1 MRIALGMAAL
11 GRPAYINLGRDTA
24 LPADR
29 TVEAMREASFGVLDA
44 AYAAGIRWVDAA
56 RSYGRAEEFVA
67 AWLAD
72 RGHSDGHTSGHN
84 GVTVSSKWGYEYTA
98 DWRTDAEVHEIKEH
112 SLARFERQWTETKSL
127 LEVGLYQV
135 HSLTSDSPLFTDK
148 ALLGR
153 MAEIGVPL
161 GFSTSGPAQAETI
174 RRAFDLE
181 VNGTRLFTSVQS
193 TWNLLEQSAGP
204 ALAEAHASGAR
215 VMLKEVM
222 ANGRLAMS
230 PPGVVADVALRHGA
244 GPDAVAMAA
253 ALAQPWADLVLSGA
267 ASVAQLYA
275 NLMPVELDPVDEQLL
290 ADLAEPPEQYWTRR
304 SGLAWT

>member
-29 TVEAMREASFGVLDA
+29 TPQAMREASFAVLDA

-67 AWLAD
+67 AWLAE
-72 RGHSDGHTSGHN
+72 RGVSD
-84 GVTVSSKWGYEYTA
+84 VTVSSKWGYEYTA
-98 DWRTDAEVHEIKEH
+98 DWRPDATVHEVKEH
-112 SLARFERQWTETKSL
+112 SLARFERQWSETRAL
-127 LEVGLYQV
+127 LEVALYQV
-135 HSLTSDSPLFTDK
+135 HSLTADSPLFADK
-148 ALLGR
+148 DLQAR
-153 MAEIGVPL
+153 MADIGVPV
-161 GFSTSGPAQAETI
+161 GFSTSGPAQADTI

-181 VNGTRLFTSVQS
+181 VNGQRLFSAVQS
-193 TWNLLEQSAGP
+193 TWNLLETSAGP
-204 ALAEAHASGAR
+204 ALAEAHSEGAR

-222 ANGRLAMS
+222 ANGRLAMQ
-230 PPGVVADVALRHGA
+230 PPGPVAEIAIRHGV

-267 ASVAQLYA
+267 ASVPQLYA
-275 NLMPVELDPVDEQLL
+275 NLMPVELDVVDHELL
-290 ADLAEPPEQYWTRR
+290 RDLAEPPQDYWKHRAAL
-304 SGLAWT
+304 SWN

>member
-1 MRIALGMAAL
+1 MAAL

-29 TVEAMREASFGVLDA
+29 TPEAMRAASFEVLDA

-72 RGHSDGHTSGHN
+72 RGHT

-98 DWRTDAEVHEIKEH
+98 DWRPDAEVHEIKQH
-112 SLARFERQWTETKSL
+112 SLARFDQQWAETKSL

-135 HSLTSDSPLFTDK
+135 HSLTGDSPLFNDK

-161 GFSTSGPAQAETI
+161 GFSTSGPAQADTI

-181 VNGTRLFTSVQS
+181 VNGSRLFGSVQS

-204 ALAEAHASGAR
+204 ALAEAHAAGAR

-222 ANGRLAMS
+222 ANGRLAMT
-230 PPGVVADVALRHGA
+230 PPGVVADVALRHGV
-244 GPDAVAMAA
+244 GPDAVAIAA

-267 ASVAQLYA
+267 AGVAQLYA
-275 NLMPVELDPVDEQLL
+275 NLMPVELDPTDEQLL
-290 ADLAEPPEQYWTRR
+290 TDLAEPPQDYWTRR
-304 SGLAWT
+304 SALAWT

>member
-11 GRPAYINLGRDTA
+11 GRPAYINLGRETA

-29 TVEAMREASFGVLDA
+29 TVDAMREASFGVLDA

-67 AWLAD
+67 AWLAS
-72 RGHSDGHTSGHN
+72 RGHTD
-84 GVTVSSKWGYEYTA
+84 VTVSSKWGYEYTA
-98 DWRTDAEVHEIKEH
+98 DWRPDAEVHEVKEH
-112 SLARFERQWTETKSL
+112 SLARFERQWAETRGL
-127 LEVGLYQV
+127 LGEVGLYQV
-135 HSLTSDSPLFTDK
+135 HSLTSDSPLFTDRQ
-148 ALLGR
+148 LLGR

-161 GFSTSGPAQAETI
+161 GFSTSGPDQADTI

-181 VNGTRLFTSVQS
+181 VGGNRLFSSVQS
-193 TWNLLEQSAGP
+193 TWNLLETSAGA
-204 ALAEAHASGAR
+204 ALAEAHEAGAR
-215 VMLKEVM
+215 VMVKEAM

-230 PPGVVADVALRHGA
+230 PPGVVADVALRHGV
-244 GPDAVAMAA
+244 GPDAVAIAA

-275 NLMPVELDPVDEQLL
+275 NLMPVPLDATDLELLSG
-290 ADLAEPPEQYWTRR
+290 LAEDPGEYWTRR
-304 SGLAWT
+304 SALAWT

>member
-1 MRIALGMAAL
+1 MSMRIALGMAAL

-29 TVEAMREASFGVLDA
+29 TVDAMRTASFEVLDA

-72 RGHSDGHTSGHN
+72 RGHAD
-84 GVTVSSKWGYEYTA
+84 VTVSSKWGYEYTA
-98 DWRTDAEVHEIKEH
+98 DWRPDAEVHEVKQH
-112 SLARFERQWTETKSL
+112 SAARFERQWSETRGL

-135 HSLTSDSPLFTDK
+135 HSLTGDSPLFADED
-148 ALLGR
+148 LRFR
-153 MAEIGVPL
+153 MADIGVPL
-161 GFSTSGPAQAETI
+161 GFSTSGPAQADTI

-181 VNGTRLFTSVQS
+181 VGGQRLFSAVQS
-193 TWNLLEQSAGP
+193 TWNLLETSAGP
-204 ALAEAHASGAR
+204 ALAEAHTEGAR

-222 ANGRLAMS
+222 ANGRLAMQ
-230 PPGVVADVALRHGA
+230 PPGPVADIAIRHGA

-253 ALAQPWADLVLSGA
+253 ALAQPWADLVLTGA
-267 ASVAQLYA
+267 ASVAQLHA
-275 NLMPVELDPVDEQLL
+275 NLMPVRLDTVDHALL
-290 ADLAEPPEQYWTRR
+290 RDLAEPPEQYWRTRSQLR
-304 SGLAWT
+304 WT

>member
-56 RSYGRAEEFVA
+56 RSYGRAEEFVG
-67 AWLAD
+67 AWLSE
-72 RGHSDGHTSGHN
+72 RGHTD
-84 GVTVSSKWGYEYTA
+84 VTVSSKWGYEYTA
-98 DWRTDAEVHEIKEH
+98 DWRADAEVHEIKEH
-112 SLARFERQWTETKSL
+112 SVARFERQWTETKSL

-135 HSLTSDSPLFTDK
+135 HSLTGDSPLFKDK

-161 GFSTSGPAQAETI
+161 GFSTSGPAQADTI
-174 RRAFDLE
+174 RRALDLE
-181 VNGTRLFTSVQS
+181 VGGTRLFSAVQS

-204 ALAEAHASGAR
+204 ALAEAHSAGAR
-215 VMLKEVM
+215 VMVKEAM
-222 ANGRLAMS
+222 ANGRLAMT
-230 PPGVVADVALRHGA
+230 PPGVVADVALRHGV

-267 ASVAQLYA
+267 ASTAQLYA
-275 NLMPVELDPVDEQLL
+275 NLMPVEFGPVDEQLL
-290 ADLAEPPEQYWTRR
+290 SDLAEPPQEYWTRR
-304 SGLAWT
+304 SALAWT